1 MTSLLIYIKK
11 MKDHIYLRR
20 HLEGD
25 AYLSF
30 RNDRQ
35 KNKAGL
41 LPSIGAITN
50 SFV

>member
-1 MTSLLIYIKK
+1 MKGSTMTSLLIYIKK

-35 KNKAGL
+35 
-41 LPSIGAITN
+41 
-50 SFV
+50 